1 MEIFKIVFIP
11 ILFLFSMFL
20 AFTIRKRMIE
30 KIMFIDIDESLK
42 DLRPWDFFYS
52 ILKMERIA
60 KPVYYTEFFFINN
73 KYHIY
78 FICWI

>member
-30 KIMFIDIDESLK
+30 KLC
-42 DLRPWDFFYS
+42 L
-52 ILKMERIA
+52 
-60 KPVYYTEFFFINN
+60 
-73 KYHIY
+73 
-78 FICWI
+78 